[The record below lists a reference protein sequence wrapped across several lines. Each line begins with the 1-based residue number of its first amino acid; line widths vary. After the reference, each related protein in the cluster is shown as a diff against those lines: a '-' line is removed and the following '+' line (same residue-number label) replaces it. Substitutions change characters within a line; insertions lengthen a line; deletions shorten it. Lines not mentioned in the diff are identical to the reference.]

1 MQCSHV
7 NRNVTAPRT
16 INLSRLIVA
25 SLLSVALMIGVGSV
39 WAGGDGHGHK
49 HDPQS
54 HLDRLT
60 KKLDLTQKQQD
71 SILPILQDKHKKMDS
86 LRLQMKAL
94 RNEAM
99 AQVEVQLTPEQQE
112 KFQEARE
119 KRKEKMKEYRK
130 KHEKGETQC
139 KEKHGKEDHHE

>member
-1 MQCSHV
+1 M
-7 NRNVTAPRT
+7 A
-16 INLSRLIVA
+16 LIIGGGVA
-25 SLLSVALMIGVGSV
+25 
-39 WAGGDGHGHK
+39 WAGGDGHEQK

-60 KKLDLTQKQQD
+60 KKLDLTQEQQD
-71 SILPILQDKHKKMDS
+71 KILPILQDKHKKMDS

-130 KHEKGETQC
+130 KHGKGETQC